1 MADIFENESEVL
13 QDSSYRAHLNRN
25 WQKGNDE
32 FRAINERIS
41 KVNQNESNNSEII
54 ASHIDVY
61 GRDYKSLPFRLDS
74 MQIIGEN
81 ANQLANSIN
90 NKINTLV
97 EDKLAQIDNSVHAY
111 PNADSIKQAYPNGK
125 LGIFVAVDTGHQWYW
140 VNGSWKDGGFYQ
152 ASAPIDDIRAVDAK
166 ATSNANLLKSLLAD
180 FTKEVT
186 ERKKIDADLIDKVA
200 SYLTALELKE
210 VRLRDEQ
217 NKLLWDGNNYVTG
230 NAYLP
235 KTDKTGL
242 EEGLPVDSSIIGY
255 TFLGHLEEYGLPIL
269 KLESPDLLSLQ
280 TKADGKLS
288 GVKFDYNPNGFEGR
302 TTHETGTLKSIKV
315 QGSSSAGYPKKNY
328 TLNFENDVKF
338 KSTWG
343 YHHKYVIK
351 ADWVDFSHM
360 RNEFGAWLFGQ
371 IRKTNLLTLRDK
383 LTNESGNALVNVN
396 GDILVGE
403 TDPAFLGPNF
413 GAIDSYPVL
422 VVVNGIYHG
431 LYSMT
436 VPKDDWMANLG
447 KNPHDAII
455 SCGFGNDFGQL
466 AKVDS
471 NGNLNDDKWEVE
483 FVTDEN
489 NQTWLA
495 TDLNNLINKVINF
508 TSIEELEQ
516 LIDVQSVIDYYV
528 FNSLIANEDAITHNW
543 LLQKSNGGKW
553 RMVAYDMDSSLG
565 MWWNGQEYQ
574 RADSTGIK
582 HQADFSKLFGT
593 IYNHASDRLKE
604 RWNDLRKNLLSDL
617 SLNKSVYD
625 FSSKIPKSV
634 LEYEA
639 KRWPS
644 RPGTNTSN
652 VNQIQNWLTLRTNY
666 LDKEFNEL

>member
-1 MADIFENESEVL
+1 MADYSNSRWKEEGSFSKNILHSYQDIVDAIRTAPYGVDTREAMAQMLIFLYSTV
-13 QDSSYRAHLNRN
+13 Q
-25 WQKGNDE
+25 
-32 FRAINERIS
+32 
-41 KVNQNESNNSEII
+41 
-54 ASHIDVY
+54 
-61 GRDYKSLPFRLDS
+61 S
-74 MQIIGEN
+74 MGDGFGVDMSPTDAFKN
-81 ANQLANSIN
+81 LAEL
-90 NKINTLV
+90 K
-97 EDKLAQIDNSVHAY
+97 AR
-111 PNADSIKQAYPNGK
+111 YPNGQQ
-125 LGIFVAVDTGHQWYW
+125 GVFVTQDDGRWWFWSELENV
-140 VNGSWKDGGFYQ
+140 WKDGGFYQ

-166 ATSNANLLKSLLAD
+166 ANLNKNRLNDLLTD
-180 FTKEVT
+180 FIAEVT

-210 VRLRDEQ
+210 VRLKD
-217 NKLLWDGNNYVTG
+217 NANNLLWDGNNYVTG
-230 NAYLP
+230 KTYLP

-242 EEGLPVDSSIIGY
+242 EEGMPIDSSVIGY

-269 KLESPDLLSLQ
+269 KLESPDLLNLTS
-280 TKADGKLS
+280 KAQGKLK
-288 GVKFDYNPNGFEGR
+288 GVKFDYNPNGFEGH
-302 TTHETGTLKSIKV
+302 TTHEIGTFKSIKV

-328 TLNFENDVKF
+328 TLNFENDVNF

-371 IRKTNLLTLRDK
+371 IRKTNLSALRDK
-383 LTNESGNALVNVN
+383 LVDKSGNALVNVN
-396 GDILVGE
+396 GDILAGE

-436 VPKDDWMANLG
+436 VPKDDWMADLG
-447 KNPHDAII
+447 KNQHDAII

-471 NGNLNDDKWEVE
+471 SGNLNDDKWEVE

-495 TDLNNLINKVINF
+495 NDLNNLIDKVINF

-516 LIDVQSVIDYYV
+516 LIDVQSVVDYYV

-553 RMVAYDMDSSLG
+553 RICAYDMDSSLG

-582 HQADFSKLFGT
+582 HQADLNKLFNL
-593 IYNHASDRLKE
+593 IFNHDTDRLKE
-604 RWNDLRKNLLSDL
+604 RWLDLRRYVISDIT
-617 SLNKSVYD
+617 LNKAVD
-625 FSSKIPKSV
+625 DWALKVPKPI
-634 LEYEA
+634 LDYEA
-639 KRWPS
+639 KRWPN
-644 RPGTNTSN
+644 RPGTRTSN
-652 VNQIQNWLTLRTNY
+652 NQQIQDWLRLRTAY
-666 LDKEFNEL
+666 LDQEFNKL